1 MELYQTT
8 FNSILNYN
16 KFNNLNSIADISN
29 IIIQSLKDIIK
40 FDYSWATDLSIEIIK
55 NKKELNKDQFHYFL
69 SNQYIKYFTKI
80 LDNSIYN
87 YINNY
92 IYNKLY
98 ICNQSDVRNYTNQS
112 DVWNYTNQISSDY
125 NNRPEQWKSI
135 FNKRARIRESKLY
148 KTNFLYNIDYYKNH
162 PDFNNTED
170 LPKMYEFCLL
180 IENKYTNIEDNTI
193 KYIYFKSLS
202 FSKFDN
208 KDFIEGIKE
217 FENSYYTV
225 QKYINKLNEILDSK
239 EKYKMFLYN
248 IENILKYDDLD
259 II

>member
-16 KFNNLNSIADISN
+16 KLNNSNSIADISN

-92 IYNKLY
+92 KN
-98 ICNQSDVRNYTNQS
+98 SYT
-112 DVWNYTNQISSDY
+112 
-125 NNRPEQWKSI
+125 
-135 FNKRARIRESKLY
+135 
-148 KTNFLYNIDYYKNH
+148 
-162 PDFNNTED
+162 
-170 LPKMYEFCLL
+170 
-180 IENKYTNIEDNTI
+180 
-193 KYIYFKSLS
+193 
-202 FSKFDN
+202 DN
-208 KDFIEGIKE
+208 K
-217 FENSYYTV
+217 NL
-225 QKYINKLNEILDSK
+225 NKKISDLKQEISP
-239 EKYKMFLYN
+239 
-248 IENILKYDDLD
+248 LKKKIYLL
-259 II
+259 